1 MFSRDLVI
9 VLAQRSW
16 QAFAGFFTTIII
28 AKFLSPSE
36 QGWYYTFISVA
47 ALYVFFELGVSSA
60 IAQIASR
67 MFIDLS
73 WDDLKFKDGKEQK
86 KFFSFFLA
94 SVRYYLVIAF
104 LFFFVVSFA
113 GYQFFLRSAS
123 SINGSDG
130 WVLPWICL
138 ILITAINLI
147 TLPVMSIVEGSGEVS
162 EVYSLRLMQGIL
174 GSILCWLVLICGGG
188 IWCTIM
194 LPLSSVIVFL
204 IWIIKT
210 KVGLLRM
217 FRTPFLS
224 KEFNWSKEVLSFQWR
239 VGLSWISVYSMSQLV
254 VPIVFFFMTPEVAG
268 QIGLSLALAHMT
280 GILSSSWI
288 TRHLPMMSKAVGNK
302 HWQLFDETFK
312 RNLLYSLIFYFLLS
326 TVLLIFYQLIFAT
339 SYGARLLV
347 PNLFIYLLI
356 FVFFYH
362 ISNSFA
368 AHLRCHK
375 KEPLVWLF
383 LFGAIMSIFVVV
395 YASKLQS
402 INWVIYSI
410 CLVQVFMIAPGSYFL
425 WKRNNNK
432 WRFS

>member
-16 QAFAGFFTTIII
+16 QAFAGFFTTIFI

-47 ALYVFFELGVSSA
+47 ALYVLFELGVSSA

-67 MFIDLS
+67 MFIKLS
-73 WDDLKFKDGKEQK
+73 WDDLEFKEGERQK
-86 KFFSFFLA
+86 KFFAFFLS
-94 SVRYYLVIAF
+94 SVRYYLIIAF
-104 LFFFVVSFA
+104 VFFFVVSLA
-113 GYQFFLRSAS
+113 GYQFFLRSTS
-123 SINGSDG
+123 SINASDG

-147 TLPVMSIVEGSGEVS
+147 TLPVMSILEGSGKVS
-162 EVYSLRLMQGIL
+162 EVYSLRLVQGIL
-174 GSILCWLVLICGGG
+174 GSLLCWVVLMCGGG

-204 IWIIKT
+204 IWIIRT
-210 KVGLLRM
+210 KVKLLKM
-217 FRTPFLS
+217 MSAQNLY
-224 KEFNWSKEVLSFQWR
+224 KKFNWSKEVLSFQWR
-239 VGLSWISVYSMSQLV
+239 VGVSWVSVYSMSQLV
-254 VPIVFFFMTPEVAG
+254 VPIVFYFISPEVAG
-268 QIGLSLALAHMT
+268 QVGLSLAIAQMV

-312 RNLLYSLIFYFLLS
+312 RNLIYSLIFYFLLS
-326 TVLLIFYQLIFAT
+326 FVLLIFYQFIFAT

-347 PNLFIYLLI
+347 PNLFICLLI
-356 FVFFYH
+356 FVLFYH

-383 LFGAIMSIFVVV
+383 LFGAIMSILVVV

-402 INWVIYSI
+402 INWIIYSI
-410 CLVQVFMIAPGSYFL
+410 CLVQIFLIAPGSYFL
-425 WKRNNNK
+425 WKRNNKK
-432 WRFS
+432 WRLS